1 MKRPVFLSS
10 PETDALE
17 LLSRRVRLA
26 RLRRNLSQDEM
37 AERAGVN
44 RKTYIALERGKE
56 TVNIGILIKVLA
68 ILGYQER
75 LPDMLQS
82 DPLGEELEEI
92 HGRKRAGNLEH

>member
-10 PETDALE
+10 PEIDALE
-17 LLSRRVRLA
+17 LLARRLRLA
-26 RLRRNLSQDEM
+26 RLRRNLTQDEM

-68 ILGYQER
+68 ILGYLER

-92 HGRKRAGNLEH
+92 HGRKRATSLEN